1 MRTVIRTQILALVLI
16 LGFSA
21 ITFSTDSAAAD
32 ENMLLTIFLKHD
44 QSMDLDQIKEHL
56 ASKNFWAEFPPE
68 GVEIISW
75 RIVMG
80 IGHVVTLSFPPE
92 RLRDV
97 NLAIE
102 SKAWGAFR
110 TEFYPTY
117 EYLDIVKA
125 RRAAQH

>member
-1 MRTVIRTQILALVLI
+1 MKALIRLPVLALI
-16 LGFSA
+16 LVGLMCPMQPA
-21 ITFSTDSAAAD
+21 TAD
-32 ENMLLTIFLKHD
+32 DNMLLTIFLKHD

-56 ASKNFWAEFPPE
+56 VSKNFWVEFPPE
-68 GVEIISW
+68 GVEIVSW

-80 IGHVVTLSFPPE
+80 IGHVVTLSFPPD
-92 RLRDV
+92 RLREV

-117 EYLDIVKA
+117 DYLDIVKA
-125 RRAAQH
+125 RRTAQ